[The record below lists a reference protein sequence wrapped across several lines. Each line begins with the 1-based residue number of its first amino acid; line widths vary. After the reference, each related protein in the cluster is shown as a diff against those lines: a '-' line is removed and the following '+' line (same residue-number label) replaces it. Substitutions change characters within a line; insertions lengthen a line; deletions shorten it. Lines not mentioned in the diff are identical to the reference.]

1 MAYQERYK
9 PLSLEEK
16 KKRREA
22 RKSPISP
29 QRSFY
34 ETKDGEGSRVNER
47 IEGAVNRR
55 AAGLYVDGF

>member
-1 MAYQERYK
+1 MAGLERYK

-47 IEGAVNRR
+47 IESAVNRR
-55 AAGLYVDGF
+55 AAGVYVRNH